1 MKKLVSL
8 FVVLTL
14 IASFAISSGAEINTT
29 SFSQAISEMSVLSSH
44 DFEAEDVETEVS
56 DTAFED
62 DWDVTLGTGNALIYE
77 YNGSKALMSSGS
89 AITANGTISYELSD
103 VIFGEG
109 DAYAVSIKSTIP
121 ASGANS
127 VGHLYLRGSEIMER
141 DGNPMNWYDND
152 RSGGSFRGASGIG
165 IRWQA
170 SNVIEVSIR
179 FYDEDSNTHVN
190 TAYARIKSTGFP
202 YGETHTISAVDD
214 GEGTIVIFLNDAKY
228 ASVKYSNAVKYEED
242 DFDTN
247 QETYYSN
254 VTVFDSA
261 DEQVTLTYI
270 NATDKSNVKV
280 DSITTG
286 LVAKEGRV
294 AIANA
299 GRQVYYDEITVYEKV
314 ETEPTPTPT
323 PVPTTAPTAT
333 PTVAPTSAP
342 TQEPTTAP
350 IEPEDPETSDGM
362 YFIILALTVGVI
374 ISGLVIYNKKVKN

>member
-14 IASFAISSGAEINTT
+14 IASFAISAGAEINTT

-44 DFEAEDVETEVS
+44 DFESEDIETEVS
-56 DTAFED
+56 DIAFAED
-62 DWDVTLGTGNALIYE
+62 WNVTLGTGNAFIYE

-89 AITANGTISYELSD
+89 AITSNGTISYELSD

-152 RSGGSFRGASGIG
+152 RSGGSFRGSSGIG

-270 NATDKSNVKV
+270 DATDKSNVKV
-280 DSITTG
+280 DSITTA

-350 IEPEDPETSDGM
+350 IEPEDPETGDGM
-362 YFIILALTVGVI
+362 YLIILAIAAAVI
-374 ISGLVIYNKKVKN
+374 ISGFVIYNKKVKN